1 MNQRNLFMLGAI
13 VVIIF
18 LLYQS
23 HVRENFEGCAC
34 NCRSESDHMNE
45 QIQHHFGEL
54 NPHLHRITTNISRQE
69 ALINYKFWV
78 THLLEEI
85 AKPLNQTL
93 CKNIHG
99 TIRVIIDII
108 RQNHLNRK
116 DTEAIDMEL
125 AHRFNYKEGREI
137 HNKVK
142 TILHQCEP
150 LLKANNDQPKNVK

>member
-1 MNQRNLFMLGAI
+1 MLGAI

-54 NPHLHRITTNISRQE
+54 NPHLHRITTN
-69 ALINYKFWV
+69 V
-78 THLLEEI
+78 
-85 AKPLNQTL
+85 
-93 CKNIHG
+93 
-99 TIRVIIDII
+99 I